1 MRLIARAGYATATQD
16 NKPEDEQ
23 KPEGERLANKME
35 QMKEMKMMPTR
46 MRPRDVRSPTQ
57 YGS

>member
-1 MRLIARAGYATATQD
+1 MPGSGYATATQD
-16 NKPEDEQ
+16 NKPEDGQ

-46 MRPRDVRSPTQ
+46 MKPRDVRPPTQ

>member
-1 MRLIARAGYATATQD
+1 MPGSGYATVTQD

-46 MRPRDVRSPTQ
+46 MRPRDVRPPTQ